1 MQILVPL
8 WRVPFGLSFTLY
20 PIELD
25 REHIYTRQTNPTSI
39 NPLVKISM
47 YVDGIYQKDFR
58 INVNRSVYI
67 DVEYEHLLLP
77 NITYKRNAY

>member
-8 WRVPFGLSFTLY
+8 WRVPFGLTFTLY

-25 REHIYTRQTNPTSI
+25 SEHIYTRQTNPTTT
-39 NPLVKISM
+39 NPLVKISQ
-47 YVDGIYQKDFR
+47 YVDGIYTKDFHLSIKR
-58 INVNRSVYI
+58 DVYV